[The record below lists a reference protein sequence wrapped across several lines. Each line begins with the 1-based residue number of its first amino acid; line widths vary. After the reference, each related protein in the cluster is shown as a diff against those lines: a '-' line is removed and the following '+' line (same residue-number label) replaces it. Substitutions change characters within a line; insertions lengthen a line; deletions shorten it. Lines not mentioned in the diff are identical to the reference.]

1 MLAVANLEGRVA
13 LVTGAGRGIGR
24 ATALALSSLGAQVM
38 CVSRTESELQRL
50 SQEFA
55 LEYVVETVATEEGC
69 ARIVDQ
75 TRRRLGPVDILI
87 NNAGVGSYRDRP
99 IWEMTN
105 QVWEES
111 IATNLNGPFYLTR
124 RVVKDMRSRQW
135 GRIVMVASTAAQ
147 FAWPRMSS
155 YCASKHGVLG
165 LMRAVAQDVAPYNVT
180 CNAVLPGWVR
190 TRMADKHAEA
200 DARKRGVQVER
211 IWEEWAAE
219 SPAGRIVAAEEVADA
234 ITFLVSDGAS
244 GINGDAI
251 TVALGGT

>member
-1 MLAVANLEGRVA
+1 MVKLDGRVA

-24 ATALALSSLGAQVM
+24 ATALALSKCGAQVM
-38 CVSRTESELQRL
+38 CVSRTKSELQRL
-50 SQEFA
+50 SRETG
-55 LEYVVETVATEEGC
+55 LEYIVETVATDKGC

-99 IWEMTN
+99 IWDMTN
-105 QVWEES
+105 RVWEES
-111 IATNLNGPFYLTR
+111 LATNLNGPFYLTR
-124 RVVKDMRSRQW
+124 RVIRDMRSRNW
-135 GRIVMVASTAAQ
+135 GRIVMVASTAGQ

-155 YCASKHGVLG
+155 YAASKHGVLG

-180 CNAVLPGWVR
+180 CNAVLPGWVQ
-190 TRMADKHAEA
+190 TRMAAKHAQA
-200 DARKRGVQVER
+200 DARRRGVSVAR

-219 SPAGRIVAAEEVADA
+219 SPAQRIVTAEEVANA
-234 ITFLVSDGAS
+234 ILFLVTDAAS

-251 TVALGGT
+251 TIALGGT